1 MLRRHRCLFFALA
14 LTSVAG
20 CSTSEPSGSTEQTS
34 DATDQSNVAY
44 DFTTQAVV
52 ASWSVQNDTVMG
64 GVSESS
70 STWVN
75 KQLVFAGN
83 LSLENNG
90 GFVSCFGPVDEKL
103 PSLMN
108 GSTAIRIRATGDGKT
123 YLFQLRGN
131 NGTNYVQRFTSTA
144 KKDQVYV
151 LPLSDFTAVD
161 WRLDEIANAPAIETS
176 NIYQMGIYLVDKQTG
191 PFRIAITSIDI
202 APEQPL

>member
-1 MLRRHRCLFFALA
+1 MLRRHRQLFLALVLSALA
-14 LTSVAG
+14 A
-20 CSTSEPSGSTEQTS
+20 CSTNEPGAAREQS
-34 DATDQSNVAY
+34 RVAY

-52 ASWSVQNDTVMG
+52 ANWSVQNDTVMG

-75 KQLVFAGN
+75 KQLVFSGN

-103 PSLMN
+103 ATVIGGATSLY
-108 GSTAIRIRATGDGKT
+108 IRATGDGKT

-131 NGTNYVQRFTSTA
+131 DGTNYVQRFTSTA
-144 KKDQVYV
+144 EEDQVYV
-151 LPLSDFTAVD
+151 LPLSEFTSVD
-161 WRLDEIANAPAIETS
+161 WMLTEISDAPPIETS

-191 PFRIAITSIDI
+191 PFKIAISSIGI
-202 APEQPL
+202 SP

>member
-1 MLRRHRCLFFALA
+1 MLRRHRRLFFALA
-14 LTSVAG
+14 LTLVAG
-20 CSTSEPSGSTEQTS
+20 CSTNESK
-34 DATDQSNVAY
+34 DATGQSSVAY
-44 DFTTQAVV
+44 DFTMQATV
-52 ASWSVQNDTVMG
+52 ANWSVQNDTVMG

-70 STWVN
+70 STWAN
-75 KQLVFAGN
+75 KQLVFSGN

-108 GSTAIRIRATGDGKT
+108 ESTEIRIRATGDGKT

-131 NGTNYVQRFTSTA
+131 DGTNYVQRFTST
-144 KKDQVYV
+144 KEKDQVYV

-161 WRLDEIANAPAIETS
+161 WRLEEIADAPAMERS

-202 APEQPL
+202 TPEQPL

>member
-1 MLRRHRCLFFALA
+1 MLRRHQRLFFAFA
-14 LTSVAG
+14 LTFVAS
-20 CSTSEPSGSTEQTS
+20 CSTSEPRGASEQASG
-34 DATDQSNVAY
+34 AADQPNVLY
-44 DFTTQAVV
+44 DFASQA
-52 ASWSVQNDTVMG
+52 AATNWAVQNDTVMG

-75 KQLVFAGN
+75 KQLIFTGN

-131 NGTNYVQRFTSTA
+131 NGTNYVQRFTPTA
-144 KKDQVYV
+144 KKDQAYV

-161 WRLDEIANAPAIETS
+161 WRLEEIANAPALETR

-191 PFRIAITSIDI
+191 PFRFAITSIDI
-202 APEQPL
+202 NPQSSL

>member
-34 DATDQSNVAY
+34 DATDQSNVVY
-44 DFTTQAVV
+44 DFTTQAAV
-52 ASWSVQNDTVMG
+52 ANWSVQNDTVMG

-75 KQLVFAGN
+75 KQLVFSGN

-131 NGTNYVQRFTSTA
+131 DGTNYVQRFTSTEE
-144 KKDQVYV
+144 KDQVYV
-151 LPLSDFTAVD
+151 LPLSDFTSVD
-161 WRLDEIANAPAIETS
+161 WRLMEIADAPAMNTN

-202 APEQPL
+202 TPEQPL

>member
-1 MLRRHRCLFFALA
+1 MLRRHRRLFFALA
-14 LTSVAG
+14 LTFVAG
-20 CSTSEPSGSTEQTS
+20 CSTNESK
-34 DATDQSNVAY
+34 DATDQSNIAY
-44 DFTTQAVV
+44 DFTTQAIV
-52 ASWSVQNDTVMG
+52 ANWLVQNDTVMG

-75 KQLVFAGN
+75 KQLVFSGN

-131 NGTNYVQRFTSTA
+131 DGTNYVQRFTST
-144 KKDQVYV
+144 KEKDQVYV
-151 LPLSDFTAVD
+151 LPLSDFTSVD
-161 WRLDEIANAPAIETS
+161 WRLEEIADAPAMERS

-202 APEQPL
+202 TPEQPL

>member
-1 MLRRHRCLFFALA
+1 MLRRHRQLFFALGLSA
-14 LTSVAG
+14 LAA
-20 CSTSEPSGSTEQTS
+20 CSTNEPRAAIEQS
-34 DATDQSNVAY
+34 RVAY

-70 STWVN
+70 SMWAD
-75 KQLVFAGN
+75 KQLVFSGN

-131 NGTNYVQRFTSTA
+131 DGTNYVQRFTST
-144 KKDQVYV
+144 KEKDQVYV
-151 LPLSDFTAVD
+151 LPLSDFTSVD
-161 WRLDEIANAPAIETS
+161 WRLEEIADAPAMERS

-202 APEQPL
+202 TPEQPL

>member
-1 MLRRHRCLFFALA
+1 MHRRHQRLFFALA
-14 LTSVAG
+14 LTFVAS
-20 CSTSEPSGSTEQTS
+20 CSTSEPRAASDQISG
-34 DATDQSNVAY
+34 AADQPNVLY
-44 DFTTQAVV
+44 DFASQA
-52 ASWSVQNDTVMG
+52 AAANWAVQNDTVMG

-161 WRLDEIANAPAIETS
+161 WRLEGIANAPAIETS

-202 APEQPL
+202 ASEQPL

>member
-1 MLRRHRCLFFALA
+1 MLRRHRQLFLALVLSALA
-14 LTSVAG
+14 A
-20 CSTSEPSGSTEQTS
+20 CSTNEPGAAIEQS
-34 DATDQSNVAY
+34 RVAY

-70 STWVN
+70 STWVD
-75 KQLVFAGN
+75 KQLVFSGN

-103 PSLMN
+103 ATVIGGATSLN
-108 GSTAIRIRATGDGKT
+108 LRATGDGKT

-131 NGTNYVQRFTSTA
+131 DGTNYVQRFTSTA
-144 KKDQVYV
+144 EEDQVYV
-151 LPLSDFTAVD
+151 LPLSEFTSVD
-161 WRLDEIANAPAIETS
+161 WRLTEITDAPPIETS

-191 PFRIAITSIDI
+191 PFKIAISSIGI
-202 APEQPL
+202 SP

>member
-20 CSTSEPSGSTEQTS
+20 CSTSEPSGTTEQTS
-34 DATDQSNVAY
+34 DATDQSSVAY

>member
-1 MLRRHRCLFFALA
+1 MLRSYRCHFFALA
-14 LTSVAG
+14 LIAVAA
-20 CSTSEPSGSTEQTS
+20 CSTNESR
-34 DATDQSNVAY
+34 DATGQSSVAY
-44 DFTTQAVV
+44 DFTTQSSV
-52 ASWSVQNDTVMG
+52 ANWSVQNDTVMG

-75 KQLVFAGN
+75 KQLVFSGN

-108 GSTAIRIRATGDGKT
+108 GSTAIRLRATGDGKT

-131 NGTNYVQRFTSTA
+131 DGTNYVQRFTSTRER
-144 KKDQVYV
+144 DQVYV
-151 LPLSDFTAVD
+151 LPLLDFTAVD
-161 WRLDEIANAPAIETS
+161 WRLTEIADAPAMETS
-176 NIYQMGIYLVDKQTG
+176 NIYQMGIYLVDQQTG

-202 APEQPL
+202 TPEQPL

>member
-1 MLRRHRCLFFALA
+1 MLRRHRQLFSALVLSALA
-14 LTSVAG
+14 A
-20 CSTSEPSGSTEQTS
+20 CSTNEPGAAIEQS
-34 DATDQSNVAY
+34 RVAY

-75 KQLVFAGN
+75 KQLVFSGN

-90 GFVSCFGPVDEKL
+90 GFVSCFGPIDEKL
-103 PSLMN
+103 ATVIGGATSLYL
-108 GSTAIRIRATGDGKT
+108 RATGDGKT

-131 NGTNYVQRFTSTA
+131 DGTNYVQRFTSTMEE
-144 KKDQVYV
+144 DQVYV
-151 LPLSDFTAVD
+151 LPLSEFTSVD
-161 WRLDEIANAPAIETS
+161 WRLTEIADAPPIETS

-191 PFRIAITSIDI
+191 PFSIAISSIGI
-202 APEQPL
+202 SL

>member
-1 MLRRHRCLFFALA
+1 MHRRHQRLFFALA
-14 LTSVAG
+14 LTFVAS
-20 CSTSEPSGSTEQTS
+20 CSTNEPRGATEQTS
-34 DATDQSNVAY
+34 DATDQSSVAY

>member
-44 DFTTQAVV
+44 DFTTQSV
-52 ASWSVQNDTVMG
+52 AANWSVQNDTVMG

-70 STWVN
+70 STWVD
-75 KQLVFAGN
+75 KQLVFSGN

-103 PSLMN
+103 PNLMN

-131 NGTNYVQRFTSTA
+131 DGTNYVQRFTST
-144 KKDQVYV
+144 KEKDQVYV

-161 WRLDEIANAPAIETS
+161 WRLEEIADAPAIETS

-202 APEQPL
+202 TPEQSL

>member
-1 MLRRHRCLFFALA
+1 MLRRHRQLFLALVLSALA
-14 LTSVAG
+14 A
-20 CSTSEPSGSTEQTS
+20 CSTNEPGAAIEQS
-34 DATDQSNVAY
+34 RVAY

-70 STWVN
+70 STWVD
-75 KQLVFAGN
+75 KQLVFSGN

-103 PSLMN
+103 ATVIGGATSLN
-108 GSTAIRIRATGDGKT
+108 LRATGDGKT

-131 NGTNYVQRFTSTA
+131 DGTNYVQRFTSTA
-144 KKDQVYV
+144 EEDQVYV
-151 LPLSDFTAVD
+151 LPLSQFTSVD
-161 WRLDEIANAPAIETS
+161 WRLTEIADAPPIERS

-191 PFRIAITSIDI
+191 PFRIAISSIGI
-202 APEQPL
+202 TP

>member
-1 MLRRHRCLFFALA
+1 MLRRHQRLFFALA
-14 LTSVAG
+14 LTFVAS
-20 CSTSEPSGSTEQTS
+20 CSTNEPRGATEQTS
-34 DATDQSNVAY
+34 GTTDQPNDLY
-44 DFTTQAVV
+44 DFASQA
-52 ASWSVQNDTVMG
+52 AAANWAVQNDTVMG

-75 KQLVFAGN
+75 KQLIFTGN

-161 WRLDEIANAPAIETS
+161 WRLEEITNAPAIETS

-202 APEQPL
+202 TSE

>member
-1 MLRRHRCLFFALA
+1 MLRRHRRLFFALA
-14 LTSVAG
+14 LTLVAG
-20 CSTSEPSGSTEQTS
+20 CSTNESK
-34 DATDQSNVAY
+34 DATDQSSVAY
-44 DFTTQAVV
+44 DFTMQATV
-52 ASWSVQNDTVMG
+52 ANWSVQNDTVMG

-70 STWVN
+70 STWAN
-75 KQLVFAGN
+75 KQLVFSGN
-83 LSLENNG
+83 LSLDNNG

-131 NGTNYVQRFTSTA
+131 DGTNYVQRFTTT
-144 KKDQVYV
+144 KEKDQVYV

-161 WRLDEIANAPAIETS
+161 WRLEEIADAPAMERS

-202 APEQPL
+202 TPEQPL

>member
-1 MLRRHRCLFFALA
+1 MPQRHRRFFFAFTLA
-14 LTSVAG
+14 AVAA
-20 CSTSEPSGSTEQTS
+20 CSTNEPKDVTEQTS
-34 DATDQSNVAY
+34 AATGQASVAY
-44 DFTTQAVV
+44 DFTTQSA
-52 ASWSVQNDTVMG
+52 AANWSVQNDTVMG

-123 YLFQLRGN
+123 YLFQLRGDD
-131 NGTNYVQRFTSTA
+131 GINYVQRFTSTA

-161 WRLDEIANAPAIETS
+161 WRLEEIANAPALETS

-202 APEQPL
+202 APKQPL

>member
-1 MLRRHRCLFFALA
+1 
-14 LTSVAG
+14 
-20 CSTSEPSGSTEQTS
+20 
-34 DATDQSNVAY
+34 
-44 DFTTQAVV
+44 
-52 ASWSVQNDTVMG
+52 MG

-131 NGTNYVQRFTSTA
+131 DGTSYVQRFTSTA
-144 KKDQVYV
+144 QKNQVHV

-161 WRLDEIANAPAIETS
+161 WRLEEIADAPAIETS

-191 PFRIAITSIDI
+191 PFRIAIMSIDI

>member
-1 MLRRHRCLFFALA
+1 MLRRHRRLFFALA
-14 LTSVAG
+14 LTLVAG
-20 CSTSEPSGSTEQTS
+20 CSTNESK
-34 DATDQSNVAY
+34 DATDQSSVAY
-44 DFTTQAVV
+44 DFTTQA
-52 ASWSVQNDTVMG
+52 ATANWAVQNDTVMG

-161 WRLDEIANAPAIETS
+161 WRLEGIANAPAIETS